1 MEFSR
6 SLVGVGVIVV
16 VVVNYQSVFF
26 QSVFPKCIFS
36 KFIFPKCIF
45 PKCIFLKC
53 ISQNLFFQSVLIQS
67 VFLQILPD
75 LHVFQALRVYSIVF
89 VFFLDVKV
97 YLVYWSVKLS
107 NFSVSVSGPAWS
119 VMERREIINFLKFLK
134 TMSNL

>member
-1 MEFSR
+1 MKQGCMEFSR
-6 SLVGVGVIVV
+6 SLVGVVV
-16 VVVNYQSVFF
+16 VVVVVAVNYQSIFF

-75 LHVFQALRVYSIVF
+75 LHVFQALRVYLIVF
-89 VFFLDVKV
+89 VLFFRCESISSL
-97 YLVYWSVKLS
+97 LVSKTFKFLCLCLWTC
-107 NFSVSVSGPAWS
+107 
-119 VMERREIINFLKFLK
+119 MERHGA
-134 TMSNL
+134 

>member
-6 SLVGVGVIVV
+6 SLVGVVEVV
-16 VVVNYQSVFF
+16 VVYFSKVFF
-26 QSVFPKCIFS
+26 QSV
-36 KFIFPKCIF
+36 FPKCIF

-75 LHVFQALRVYSIVF
+75 LHVFQALRVYLIVF

-97 YLVYWSVKLS
+97 YLVYWSVKL
-107 NFSVSVSGPAWS
+107 
-119 VMERREIINFLKFLK
+119 
-134 TMSNL
+134 